1 MSDER
6 IIAEGY
12 KQLTESKEFRAIR
25 DEVIAAVRARYAEP
39 LASAGIFQRLVLH
52 LRMRREIKREL
63 DRLAP
68 PDALY
73 LHDRLPCL
81 RRSRRKRRRWPSA
94 DWEPGESQAR
104 WCSC

>member
-12 KQLTESKEFRAIR
+12 KQLTESKEFRTIR

-39 LASAGIFQRLVLH
+39 LAGAGIFQRLALH
-52 LRMRREIKREL
+52 LRMRREVKREL
-63 DRLAP
+63 DKLAP

-73 LHDRLPCL
+73 LQ
-81 RRSRRKRRRWPSA
+81 SK
-94 DWEPGESQAR
+94 
-104 WCSC
+104 